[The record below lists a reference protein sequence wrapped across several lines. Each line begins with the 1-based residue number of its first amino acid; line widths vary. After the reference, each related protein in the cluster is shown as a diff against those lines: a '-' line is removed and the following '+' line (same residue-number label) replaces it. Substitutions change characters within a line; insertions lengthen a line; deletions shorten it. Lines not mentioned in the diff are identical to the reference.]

1 MTGILAGGAYP
12 TTKLTKIE
20 KRAHAFWRPRPRIL
34 EAGCL
39 TDFGGGEW
47 FGGGVERLAGCLLL
61 ALVLSGLGRRGLFGK
76 VIDLGAAAGPLP
88 YRICRAV
95 RIASTEG
102 RITIGCRLRVR
113 VAEGGILAAR
123 FVLRNTSS
131 AGSAGS
137 AGIPVV
143 GARDMRR

>member
-1 MTGILAGGAYP
+1 MN
-12 TTKLTKIE
+12 LTKIE

-47 FGGGVERLAGCLLL
+47 FGGGVERSAGCLLL

-76 VIDLGAAAGPLP
+76 VIDLGAATGPLP

-95 RIASTEG
+95 KIAIMADVNTTGLFLRAQIAAGAVRIAT
-102 RITIGCRLRVR
+102 
-113 VAEGGILAAR
+113 

-137 AGIPVV
+137 VGIPVAAA
-143 GARDMRR
+143 GSTCRSAISRGR